1 MASDEI
7 KYSDLVQPG
16 TFEKLK
22 ADGEALVV
30 VFKDLEKVIKA
41 TMSSTKGS
49 LMSAIVTSSDAERTQ
64 KVIQTVTEL
73 DNELKKAV
81 DTRTKLEKENEKLRL
96 SEIALQ
102 KARENA
108 FDNYEKKLQKEL
120 QLKEKAKI
128 AEENLQKAKESAMQK
143 ERLSEIALQQAREK
157 AFDNYERQL
166 KKKEEAE
173 KKAQKAAEWAS
184 REYIKQSKILNDL
197 RNEFKDVALAQ
208 GINSKAAQD
217 LLAKITPLDAKL
229 KQVDATVGQHQ
240 RNVGNY
246 VGTLSQMKTGLL
258 EIGSALGLAF
268 GVGEVINF
276 GKESI
281 KAFVEAEKNAHDL
294 EFAIRNIGGE
304 GGSALN
310 KLLEQSAKLQEN
322 SIFSD
327 DDIQRAQTALVQYG
341 LTSKQVEE
349 LVPNILNLATA
360 QGEDLATATDKVI
373 KAIGGQTKGLK
384 TAGIAFEDTGSK
396 TENLA
401 LVTEKLSKFQG
412 ASAAALETTEG
423 KARRLEN
430 AFGDFQETVGEFL
443 VNEGAR
449 FLDFFDNWNEKGLMG
464 ALSET
469 AVKGATET
477 WVNGFK
483 EANKQLLEDA
493 EKGDKER
500 LAAVKTLQ
508 SQIIQLTKAYAKA
521 EDLEQKQI
529 IANVAYNQRLV
540 LNELLNT
547 AEKRTKILD
556 DSTKD
561 DSDKKDKEAK
571 KDLERQKKLYEEQL
585 KSEKWLE
592 DEKIKAAHKQNKA
605 EMQAQRDADDI
616 IKQMMDEQLQSE
628 LDAWER
634 AKKIQ
639 EDKDKQAE
647 EDKKHRAEEVADSI
661 DTVEKLEQ
669 IYFNYYQRINELKR
683 ESIENDLDA
692 TNKNIEIQAQLAA
705 RGLENT
711 LGYEM
716 EKKNQLEKARAEQI
730 EREKKQAQQ
739 QEAAQLALAFIKAY
753 ENYIGKNMSSGQ
765 ALSKAATDVLAAK
778 LLSKAIA
785 GAFADGVENF
795 KGDGTGTSDSNLIAF
810 SNGES
815 VVTAK
820 ATSETP
826 GLVSALNEKGKLG
839 ALEWAMDNVYKP
851 NYNSLGLADVS
862 TKRQTESALMSVLVH
877 ELNELKEVVKNKK
890 ETTLELDNMGNVIK
904 TTVENGVRKTVKK
917 KTHLS

>member
-16 TFEKLK
+16 TFEKFTQ
-22 ADGEALVV
+22 DGEKLIATFVE
-30 VFKDLEKVIKA
+30 LEKVIKGA
-41 TMSSTKGS
+41 MSGLKGGLS
-49 LMSAIVTSSDAERTQ
+49 GGITTAADVEKTQ
-64 KVIQTVTEL
+64 QLVEQVSKLE
-73 DNELKKAV
+73 NELAKTKKA
-81 DTRTKLEKENEKLRL
+81 KE
-96 SEIALQ
+96 
-102 KARENA
+102 
-108 FDNYEKKLQKEL
+108 
-120 QLKEKAKI
+120 QLTVETAKAKI
-128 AEENLQKAKESAMQK
+128 QQQEFDKAIKQTAKDELGLTTEYQKQSRTLNDMRNRYKDLVLQQKESSK
-143 ERLSEIALQQAREK
+143 EAK
-157 AFDNYERQL
+157 N
-166 KKKEEAE
+166 
-173 KKAQKAAEWAS
+173 
-184 REYIKQSKILNDL
+184 
-197 RNEFKDVALAQ
+197 
-208 GINSKAAQD
+208 
-217 LLAKITPLDAKL
+217 LLANITQLDAKL

-246 VGTLSQMKTGLL
+246 ADALNKAKSSVVS
-258 EIGSALGLAF
+258 IGSAIGVSF
-268 GVGEVINF
+268 GVTELVSF
-276 GKESI
+276 GKEAIDLASKMEGI
-281 KAFVEAEKNAHDL
+281 ETAFKKLNRPDLLDNLREATKGTVSDMVLMQTAVKANNFQL
-294 EFAIRNIGGE
+294 P
-304 GGSALN
+304 
-310 KLLEQSAKLQEN
+310 LEQLGTLLKFAQ
-322 SIFSD
+322 
-327 DDIQRAQTALVQYG
+327 QRAQETGESVEYLTESIVLGISRKSIPILDNLGISSTQVQKEFKKTG
-341 LTSKQVEE
+341 DFAKAVG
-349 LVPNILNLATA
+349 NIVNQSLKE
-360 QGEDLATATDKVI
+360 QGDLALTTADKMARLTTVW
-373 KAIGGQTKGLK
+373 
-384 TAGIAFEDTGSK
+384 
-396 TENLA
+396 ENFK
-401 LVTEKLSKFQG
+401 VEVGKFLIEQG
-412 ASAAALETTEG
+412 NDLIDFFDA
-423 KARRLEN
+423 
-430 AFGDFQETVGEFL
+430 AFGDKTFNEVGVQRAL
-443 VNEGAR
+443 GVYA
-449 FLDFFDNWNEKGLMG
+449 KGLEETNNKII
-464 ALSET
+464 AQARESEVERLKLLSESSNKI
-469 AVKGATET
+469 AKLNDEILKGATGDRLKYIQFTIASERKLNNT
-477 WVNGFK
+477 LRHLNDVAAT
-483 EANKQLLEDA
+483 ELSEE
-493 EKGDKER
+493 EKKR
-500 LAAVKTLQ
+500 L
-508 SQIIQLTKAYAKA
+508 
-521 EDLEQKQI
+521 D
-529 IANVAYNQRLV
+529 
-540 LNELLNT
+540 
-547 AEKRTKILD
+547 EKRKEKEKAL
-556 DSTKD
+556 KD
-561 DSDKKDKEAK
+561 DLA
-571 KDLERQKKLYEEQL
+571 RQKKMYEEQL
-585 KSEKWLE
+585 KLEKWLE

-605 EMQAQRDADDI
+605 EMQAQRDADEI

-628 LDAWER
+628 LDAWDR

-639 EDKDKQAE
+639 DAKDKQAE
-647 EDKKHRAEEVADSI
+647 EDKKRRADEVADSI
-661 DTVEKLEQ
+661 ETVEKLEQ
-669 IYFNYYQRINELKR
+669 IYFDYYQRINELKR

-711 LGYEM
+711 LAYEM

>member
-16 TFEKLK
+16 TFEKFTQ
-22 ADGEALVV
+22 DGEKLIAT
-30 VFKDLEKVIKA
+30 FTELEKVIKSA
-41 TMSSTKGS
+41 MSGLKGGLS
-49 LMSAIVTSSDAERTQ
+49 GGVTSAADAEKLQQLIDR
-64 KVIQTVTEL
+64 ITEL
-73 DNELKKAV
+73 EKQ
-81 DTRTKLEKENEKLRL
+81 LEKTK
-96 SEIALQ
+96 
-102 KARENA
+102 KARE
-108 FDNYEKKLQKEL
+108 KLTVETAKAQIEQQNFNKAIKQTAKDELGLTTEYQKQSRTLNDMRNRYKDLVLQQKESS
-120 QLKEKAKI
+120 KEAK
-128 AEENLQKAKESAMQK
+128 NL
-143 ERLSEIALQQAREK
+143 LT
-157 AFDNYERQL
+157 N
-166 KKKEEAE
+166 
-173 KKAQKAAEWAS
+173 
-184 REYIKQSKILNDL
+184 
-197 RNEFKDVALAQ
+197 
-208 GINSKAAQD
+208 
-217 LLAKITPLDAKL
+217 ITQLDAKL

-246 VGTLSQMKTGLL
+246 TSTLSSMKAGLL
-258 EIGSALGLAF
+258 EIGGALGLAF
-268 GVGEVINF
+268 GVSQVVDF

-341 LTSKQVEE
+341 LTSDQVEN
-349 LVPNILNLATA
+349 LIPNILNLATA

-384 TAGIAFEDTGSK
+384 TAGIAFDDTGSK

-401 LVTEKLSKFQG
+401 LVTEKLAKFQG
-412 ASAAALETTEG
+412 ASAAAMETTEG

-430 AFGDFQETVGEFL
+430 AFGDFKETVGEFL

-449 FLDFFDNWNEKGLMG
+449 FLDFFDSWNEKGLLG

-477 WVNGFK
+477 WVKGFA
-483 EANKQLLEDA
+483 EANKQLLKDA

-521 EDLEQKQI
+521 EGLEQKRI

-540 LNELLNT
+540 LNELLTQTN
-547 AEKRTKILD
+547 KRTKILD
-556 DSTKD
+556 DATKD
-561 DSDKKDKEAK
+561 
-571 KDLERQKKLYEEQL
+571 DLERQRKLYEDQL
-585 KSEKWLE
+585 KLEKWLE
-592 DEKIKAAHKQNKA
+592 EEKIKQAHKQNKA
-605 EMQAQRDADDI
+605 EMQAQRDAEDI
-616 IKQMMDEQLQSE
+616 IKQMMDEQLQAE
-628 LDAWER
+628 LTAWEN

-639 EDKDKQAE
+639 EAKDKQAE
-647 EDKKHRAEEVADSI
+647 EDKKRRADEVADSI
-661 DTVEKLEQ
+661 ETVEKLEQ
-669 IYFNYYQRINELKR
+669 IYFDYYQRINELKR

-711 LGYEM
+711 LAYEM

-785 GAFADGVENF
+785 GAFAEGVENF

-826 GLVSALNEKGKLG
+826 GLVSALNEKGKMG

-851 NYNSLGLADVS
+851 NFNSMGLADVS
-862 TKRQTESALMSVLVH
+862 TKKQTEMALVSVLVH
-877 ELNELKEVVKNKK
+877 ELNDLKDVIKNKK
-890 ETTLELDNMGNVIK
+890 ETTLELDNMGNIIK
-904 TTVENGVRKTVKK
+904 TTVENGVRKIVKK

>member
-1 MASDEI
+1 MAADEI
-7 KYSDLVQPG
+7 KYSDLVAPG
-16 TFEKLK
+16 TFEKFTQ
-22 ADGEALVV
+22 DGEKLIAT
-30 VFKDLEKVIKA
+30 FTELEKVIKGA
-41 TMSSTKGS
+41 MSGLKGGLS
-49 LMSAIVTSSDAERTQ
+49 GGITTAADVEKTQ
-64 KVIQTVTEL
+64 QLVEQVSKLE
-73 DNELKKAV
+73 NELTKTKKA
-81 DTRTKLEKENEKLRL
+81 KE
-96 SEIALQ
+96 
-102 KARENA
+102 
-108 FDNYEKKLQKEL
+108 
-120 QLKEKAKI
+120 QLTVETAKAKI
-128 AEENLQKAKESAMQK
+128 QQQEFDKAIKQTAKDELGLTTEYQKQSRTLNDMRNRYKDLVLQQKESSK
-143 ERLSEIALQQAREK
+143 EAK
-157 AFDNYERQL
+157 N
-166 KKKEEAE
+166 
-173 KKAQKAAEWAS
+173 
-184 REYIKQSKILNDL
+184 
-197 RNEFKDVALAQ
+197 
-208 GINSKAAQD
+208 
-217 LLAKITPLDAKL
+217 LLANITQLDTKL

-310 KLLEQSAKLQEN
+310 KLLDQSAKLQET

-430 AFGDFQETVGEFL
+430 AFGDFKETVGEFL

-469 AVKGATET
+469 AVKGATEI

-483 EANKQLLEDA
+483 EANKKLLEDA

-521 EDLEQKQI
+521 ETLEQKQI

-547 AEKRTKILD
+547 AKKRTKILD
-556 DSTKD
+556 DSTKHD
-561 DSDKKDKEAK
+561 AGTKDKKAK
-571 KDLERQKKLYEEQL
+571 DDLARQKKLYEEQL
-585 KSEKWLE
+585 KLEKWLE

-605 EMQAQRDADDI
+605 EMQAQRDAEELIDG
-616 IKQMMDEQLQSE
+616 MMADQYNSE
-628 LDAWER
+628 REAWDK
-634 AKKIQ
+634 AKKKKAKKKK
-639 EDKDKQAE
+639 EEEKKQAE
-647 EDKKHRAEEVADSI
+647 EDKKRRADEVADSI
-661 DTVEKLEQ
+661 ETVDKLEQ

-683 ESIENDLDA
+683 ESIENDLDS

-711 LGYEM
+711 LAYEM
-716 EKKNQLEKARAEQI
+716 EKKNQLEKARTEQI

-795 KGDGTGTSDSNLIAF
+795 RGDGTGTSDSNLIAF

-904 TTVENGVRKTVKK
+904 TTVENGVRKIVKK